1 MEKTGIKHSGWREEK
16 RLKSLLDL
24 TCQKERKKKERG
36 KGQEPQKS
44 IDALGTSPDY
54 IAGHYRPHLTPESH
68 HAQV

>member
-1 MEKTGIKHSGWREEK
+1 MERRKKTQ
-16 RLKSLLDL
+16 KSTGLDL
-24 TCQKERKKKERG
+24 PERKKKKERG